1 MATARNLKAKV
12 LQGGVYLTLRQLFGI
27 GLSMVSIL
35 VIARILGPE
44 QYGIV
49 AVTMGIFYFTIWTS
63 KFGLNVYLVRQ
74 PDLSEDTSSHVL
86 AFYNTLGLAFCLFFG
101 LAAPAFGAWTGHDEI
116 ASIVRILPIPIWME
130 LISSVSISM
139 MDRELRFAQIG
150 MVETAGQFANYL
162 VAVPLVLMQWGY
174 WGSIVGLVTQFVVL
188 AVLAR
193 YLYPIRWR
201 WRWEFKT
208 LKPALSYGA
217 TYSCADWIMNLRGLT
232 IPVLVSHLAGLEA
245 AGIISISIRFVEQLS
260 VLRLV
265 IRRMSIGVLAR
276 LMGEPD
282 QVRSAIS
289 RGMAYQ
295 ALLVGAICASFG
307 CLATLTIPMLFGE
320 KWLPSVYLFPLV
332 ALATLIA
339 VVFDLHTSALYTA
352 GHNREVAFANF
363 WLIGIL
369 WLVAWILLPR
379 WGYWGYG
386 VAELAAVP
394 AYFLLHRSL
403 TKLCGSPNYRN
414 AFLLVLAAT
423 PALLAGPWIAP
434 VYSVGLL
441 LGSYSLLFLLDSQVR
456 KVPMELYG
464 AWRSR

>member
-1 MATARNLKAKV
+1 MATVQNLKAKV

-35 VIARILGPE
+35 VIARVLGPE

-63 KFGLNVYLVRQ
+63 KFGLNIYLVRQ
-74 PDLSEDTSSHVL
+74 PDLYTETPSQVL
-86 AFYNTLGLAFCLFFG
+86 AFYNTLGLIFCVFFG
-101 LAAPAFGAWTGHDEI
+101 LAAPAFGAWTGHSEMTNV
-116 ASIVRILPIPIWME
+116 VRILPIPIWME
-130 LISSVSISM
+130 LIASVSISM
-139 MDRELRFAQIG
+139 MDRELMFAQIG
-150 MVETAGQFANYL
+150 LIETAGQFANYL
-162 VAVPLVLMQWGY
+162 IAVPLVLLQWGY
-174 WGSIVGLVTQFVVL
+174 WGSVVGLVIQFVVL
-188 AVLAR
+188 AALSR
-193 YLYPIRWR
+193 YFYPVSWRWR
-201 WRWEFKT
+201 WRFRT
-208 LKPALSYGA
+208 LKPALTYGA
-217 TYSCADWIMNLRGLT
+217 TYSCADWITNLRGLT
-232 IPVLVSHLAGLEA
+232 IPILVSRLAGLEA

-282 QVRSAIS
+282 QMRSAIS

-295 ALLVGAICASFG
+295 ALLVGVICASFG
-307 CLATLTIPMLFGE
+307 CLATLIIPTLFGE

-352 GHNREVAFANF
+352 GHNREVALANV

-386 VAELAAVP
+386 VAELVAVP
-394 AYFLLHRSL
+394 GYFLLHRSL

-423 PALLAGPWIAP
+423 PSLLAGPWIAP
-434 VYSVGLL
+434 TYSVGLL

-456 KVPMELYG
+456 QVPMELYT